1 MCVLTRR
8 AKIRHPFV
16 ISLKFAFQTDS
27 KVVTLV
33 KAWITVMGTN
43 ERCYLVQVYLV
54 MDYQSGGEL
63 FSYLRE
69 QGTFT
74 EVGPIRD
81 LKTTL
86 LFPTSCVG
94 LCQQETTR
102 FYLAEMILA
111 LEHLHALGIIHR

>member
-1 MCVLTRR
+1 
-8 AKIRHPFV
+8 
-16 ISLKFAFQTDS
+16 
-27 KVVTLV
+27 
-33 KAWITVMGTN
+33 MGTN